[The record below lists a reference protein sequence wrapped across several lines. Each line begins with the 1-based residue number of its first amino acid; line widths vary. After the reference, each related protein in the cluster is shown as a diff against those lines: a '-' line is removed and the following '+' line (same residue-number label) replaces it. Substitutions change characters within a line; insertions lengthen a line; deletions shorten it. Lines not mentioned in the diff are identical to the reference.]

1 MCVELFLVPHHCMAC
16 CVWFAGVR
24 AACAAG
30 VPVIGITSG
39 QAESVLWDAGCSML
53 IEDFAQLLQLALQQ
67 CKAGEGTGE
76 AAARM
81 ANAQLKGQ
89 QASDVLAIVADTRL

>member
-1 MCVELFLVPHHCMAC
+1 
-16 CVWFAGVR
+16 
-24 AACAAG
+24 
-30 VPVIGITSG
+30 
-39 QAESVLWDAGCSML
+39 ML